1 MHYKLPVR
9 QNFFHKLVT
18 CKPITCNFLLPLQVE
33 KDDIMQKTRNK
44 KVLTGAIHVLGWGIF
59 FALPFFFYRGE
70 GVSITLNRYLGY
82 CFVPLSCLII
92 FYTNFLWLIERQL
105 FRRKVS
111 TFILSNIVLVM
122 LLGVSLHFWQ
132 DFHRKHLS
140 EPVPE
145 TMKELQA
152 SLPKPPRYV
161 FIARD
166 MMLMALTVALS
177 VAIKM
182 TGGWYETENEKQE
195 LKKAQA
201 EAELQNL
208 KSQLNPHFLF
218 NTLNN
223 IYSLIAINQDK
234 AQYAVHDLSRMLRH
248 VLYENNQHF
257 VLVDKEF
264 EFMKSY
270 IELMSL
276 RLPKSTRLEV
286 SIPERSNG
294 TMIAPLLF
302 IPLIENAFKH
312 GVSSTQESFINIKFE
327 LQGNNRLNCLVE
339 NSNYPKKDN
348 DRSGSGIGLTNLKRR
363 LELLYP
369 GKYIFKAETLNDRFI
384 TELLIQL

>member
-1 MHYKLPVR
+1 MASDKLHLSKKWNTVFIHLAAWSILFIFPLLFIERFGNINRMH
-9 QNFFHKLVT
+9 NFSLIKFYIQ
-18 CKPITCNFLLPLQVE
+18 PICIACIFYINYLWLI
-33 KDDIMQKTRNK
+33 D
-44 KVLTGAIHVLGWGIF
+44 KVLFRKKTIRFILYNLLLIVMANVAIYLVHRMVIPESILHQRPTPIPPPRPGFMQWQD
-59 FALPFFFYRGE
+59 
-70 GVSITLNRYLGY
+70 SITL
-82 CFVPLSCLII
+82 
-92 FYTNFLWLIERQL
+92 
-105 FRRKVS
+105 
-111 TFILSNIVLVM
+111 VLVV
-122 LLGVSLHFWQ
+122 G
-132 DFHRKHLS
+132 LS
-140 EPVPE
+140 
-145 TMKELQA
+145 A
-152 SLPKPPRYV
+152 
-161 FIARD
+161 
-166 MMLMALTVALS
+166 
-177 VAIKM
+177 AIKV
-182 TGGWYETENEKQE
+182 TQKWITTEKERKQLE
-195 LKKAQA
+195 QERT
-201 EAELQNL
+201 EAELKNL
-208 KSQLNPHFLF
+208 KNQLNPHFLF

-286 SIPERSNG
+286 SIPERGNG
-294 TMIAPLLF
+294 AMIAPLLF

-369 GKYIFKAETLNDRFI
+369 GKYIFKAENLNDRFI

>member
-1 MHYKLPVR
+1 
-9 QNFFHKLVT
+9 
-18 CKPITCNFLLPLQVE
+18 
-33 KDDIMQKTRNK
+33 MQKTQNK
-44 KVLTGAIHVLGWGIF
+44 KILTGAIHVLGWGIF

-111 TFILSNIVLVM
+111 AFILSNIVLVM
-122 LLGVSLHFWQ
+122 LLGASLHFWQ

-140 EPVPE
+140 EPTPKAL
-145 TMKELQA
+145 KELQE
-152 SLPKPPRYV
+152 SLPRPPRYV

-223 IYSLIAINQDK
+223 IYSLIAISPER
-234 AQYAVHDLSRMLRH
+234 AQSAVLELSKLLRY
-248 VLYENNQHF
+248 VLYENTQPY
-257 VLVDKEF
+257 VPMEKEL
-264 EFMKSY
+264 EFNHNY
-270 IELMSL
+270 IELMRL
-276 RLPKSTRLEV
+276 RLARHV
-286 SIPERSNG
+286 QVDVNIPTGLCRG
-294 TMIAPLLF
+294 YKIAPLLF
-302 IPLIENAFKH
+302 ITLIENAFKH
-312 GVSSTQESFINIKFE
+312 GTSASTRSFVKINMSEPSPGVIE
-327 LQGNNRLNCLVE
+327 CDIE
-339 NSNYPKKDN
+339 NSSFPKNETDK
-348 DRSGSGIGLTNLKRR
+348 SGSGIGLKNLSRQ

-369 GKYIFKAETLNDRFI
+369 GKYNLHAERDSHIYRSMLTIDLN
-384 TELLIQL
+384 

>member
-1 MHYKLPVR
+1 
-9 QNFFHKLVT
+9 
-18 CKPITCNFLLPLQVE
+18 
-33 KDDIMQKTRNK
+33 
-44 KVLTGAIHVLGWGIF
+44 
-59 FALPFFFYRGE
+59 
-70 GVSITLNRYLGY
+70 
-82 CFVPLSCLII
+82 
-92 FYTNFLWLIERQL
+92 
-105 FRRKVS
+105 
-111 TFILSNIVLVM
+111 M
-122 LLGVSLHFWQ
+122 LLGASLHFWQ

-140 EPVPE
+140 EPTPKAL
-145 TMKELQA
+145 KELQE
-152 SLPKPPRYV
+152 SLPRPPRYV

-166 MMLMALTVALS
+166 MMLMALTIALS

-257 VLVDKEF
+257 VSVDKEF

-286 SIPERSNG
+286 SIPERGNRA
-294 TMIAPLLF
+294 MIAPLLF

-312 GVSSTQESFINIKFE
+312 GVSSTQESFINIKLE
-327 LQGNNRLNCLVE
+327 LQENNRLNCLVE

-369 GKYIFKAETLNDRFI
+369 GKYIFKAETLNNRFI

>member
-1 MHYKLPVR
+1 MASDKLHLSKKWNTVFIHLAAWSILFIFPLLFIERFGNINRMH
-9 QNFFHKLVT
+9 NFSLIKFYIQ
-18 CKPITCNFLLPLQVE
+18 PICIACIFYINYLWLI
-33 KDDIMQKTRNK
+33 D
-44 KVLTGAIHVLGWGIF
+44 KVLFRKKTIRFILYNLLLVVMANIAIYLVHRMVIPESILHQRPTPIPPPRPGFMQWQD
-59 FALPFFFYRGE
+59 
-70 GVSITLNRYLGY
+70 SITL
-82 CFVPLSCLII
+82 
-92 FYTNFLWLIERQL
+92 
-105 FRRKVS
+105 
-111 TFILSNIVLVM
+111 VLVV
-122 LLGVSLHFWQ
+122 G
-132 DFHRKHLS
+132 LS
-140 EPVPE
+140 
-145 TMKELQA
+145 A
-152 SLPKPPRYV
+152 
-161 FIARD
+161 
-166 MMLMALTVALS
+166 
-177 VAIKM
+177 AIKV
-182 TGGWYETENEKQE
+182 TQKWITTEKERKQLEQERTEAE
-195 LKKAQA
+195 LKK
-201 EAELQNL
+201 L
-208 KSQLNPHFLF
+208 KNQLNPHFLF

-257 VLVDKEF
+257 VSVDKEF
-264 EFMKSY
+264 EFMESY

-286 SIPERSNG
+286 SIPERGNG
-294 TMIAPLLF
+294 AMIAPLLF

-369 GKYIFKAETLNDRFI
+369 GKYIFKAETLNNRFI

>member
-1 MHYKLPVR
+1 
-9 QNFFHKLVT
+9 
-18 CKPITCNFLLPLQVE
+18 
-33 KDDIMQKTRNK
+33 
-44 KVLTGAIHVLGWGIF
+44 
-59 FALPFFFYRGE
+59 
-70 GVSITLNRYLGY
+70 
-82 CFVPLSCLII
+82 
-92 FYTNFLWLIERQL
+92 
-105 FRRKVS
+105 
-111 TFILSNIVLVM
+111 M
-122 LLGVSLHFWQ
+122 LLGASLHFWQ
-132 DFHRKHLS
+132 DFHRQHLS
-140 EPVPE
+140 EPTPKAL
-145 TMKELQA
+145 KELQE
-152 SLPKPPRYV
+152 SLPRPPRYV

-257 VLVDKEF
+257 VSVDKEF

-276 RLPKSTRLEV
+276 RLPKSTQLEV
-286 SIPERSNG
+286 SIPERGNG
-294 TMIAPLLF
+294 AMIAPLLF

-312 GVSSTQESFINIKFE
+312 GVSSTQESLINIKFE
-327 LQGNNRLNCLVE
+327 LQEDNRLNCLVE

-369 GKYIFKAETLNDRFI
+369 GKYIFKAEILNNRFI

>member
-1 MHYKLPVR
+1 
-9 QNFFHKLVT
+9 
-18 CKPITCNFLLPLQVE
+18 
-33 KDDIMQKTRNK
+33 MQKTQNK
-44 KVLTGAIHVLGWGIF
+44 KILTGAIHVLGWGIF

-111 TFILSNIVLVM
+111 AFILSNIVLVM
-122 LLGVSLHFWQ
+122 LLGASLHFWQ

-140 EPVPE
+140 EPTPKAL
-145 TMKELQA
+145 KELQE
-152 SLPKPPRYV
+152 SLPRPPRYV

-218 NTLNN
+218 NRLNN
-223 IYSLIAINQDK
+223 MYWLIAINQDN

-257 VLVDKEF
+257 VSVDKEF

-276 RLPKSTRLEV
+276 RLPKSTRLEGGN
-286 SIPERSNG
+286 RA
-294 TMIAPLLF
+294 MIAPLLF

-312 GVSSTQESFINIKFE
+312 GVSSTQESFINIKLE
-327 LQGNNRLNCLVE
+327 LQENNRLNCLVE

-369 GKYIFKAETLNDRFI
+369 GKYIFKAETLNNRFI

>member
-1 MHYKLPVR
+1 MIGRYAK
-9 QNFFHKLVT
+9 T
-18 CKPITCNFLLPLQVE
+18 YLPLQLFYIFAVE
-33 KDDIMQKTRNK
+33 KNYIIMPKTRNK
-44 KVLTGAIHVLGWGIF
+44 KILTGAIQILGWSIF

-70 GVSITLNRYLGY
+70 GASITLNRYLGY
-82 CFVPLSCLII
+82 CFVPLTCLII

-105 FRRKVS
+105 FQRKVAN
-111 TFILSNIVLVM
+111 FILSNIVLV
-122 LLGVSLHFWQ
+122 LLMGAALHFWQ
-132 DFHRKHLS
+132 DFHRAHLS
-140 EPVPE
+140 EPVS
-145 TMKELQA
+145 TAILELQK
-152 SLPKPPRYV
+152 SLPHPPRYV

-166 MMLMALTVALS
+166 MILLALTVALS

-182 TGGWYETENEKQE
+182 TGGWYETEKEKQE

-248 VLYENNQHF
+248 VLYENNQH
-257 VLVDKEF
+257 VVAVDKEF

-276 RLPKSTRLEV
+276 RLPKNTRLEV
-286 SIPERSNG
+286 SIPEKGNG
-294 TMIAPLLF
+294 VMIAPLLF

-312 GVSSTQESFINIKFE
+312 GVSSTQDSFINVKFE
-327 LQGNNRLNCLVE
+327 IQGNHEIGCLIE

-369 GKYIFKAETLNDRFI
+369 QKYTFKTEIIGNRFV
-384 TELLIQL
+384 TQLIIQA